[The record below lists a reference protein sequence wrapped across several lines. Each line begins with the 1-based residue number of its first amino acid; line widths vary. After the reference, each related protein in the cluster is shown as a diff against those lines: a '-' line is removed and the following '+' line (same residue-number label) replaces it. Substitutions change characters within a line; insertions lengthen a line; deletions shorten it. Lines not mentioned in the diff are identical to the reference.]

1 MLLDLDI
8 VFEFIKY
15 GFELFYDE
23 INV

>member
-1 MLLDLDI
+1 MLPNLDI
-8 VFEFIKY
+8 